1 MTDARLLPKTF
12 QRGRVV
18 EVANASERAVL
29 EILRQSGPM
38 TRSEIARRSGL
49 SAMSISRISEALEAR
64 SFVRT
69 VGKIAEGRGA
79 NEGLEINADAAFCI
93 GVSIRTDSV
102 AVALMDFAGVVRGLR
117 SEIVPE
123 MQKSITLERI
133 GDLMEAVIRNEVP
146 DKDRLF
152 GLGVAISGFF
162 VGDGSKVNPPD
173 LLEDWALTDIESLLA
188 QRFELPVWV
197 DNDGN
202 AAALAEAM
210 FGLGKVY
217 PSFAYM
223 YFSTGFGGGIV
234 QNGSIW
240 RGRNGNAGEFAGT
253 IPLEGFVHPNLENLR
268 RLLEAEGTEIP
279 TVAEMVA
286 GFDPTWPAVEIWLDQ
301 VTPALNIAA
310 SAASAVLDP
319 DAIILG
325 GILPKSLGERMIERI
340 KFSSGPRRGLIRPV
354 PPVLCAEVMQ
364 DAAAIGAAAAPLK
377 AHFFGS

>member
-1 MTDARLLPKTF
+1 MTDARLLPKSF
-12 QRGRVV
+12 QRARVS

-29 EILRQSGPM
+29 EILRQSGPL

-49 SAMSISRISEALEAR
+49 SAMSITRISDALEAR
-64 SFVRT
+64 GFIRS
-69 VGKIAEGRGA
+69 VGKISEGRGA
-79 NEGLEINADAAFCI
+79 NEGLEINPDAAFCL

-102 AVALMDFAGVVRGLR
+102 AVTLMDFAGALRGHG
-117 SEIVPE
+117 SQIVPD
-123 MQKSITLERI
+123 MQKAISLERI
-133 GDLMEAVIRNEVP
+133 GDLMADVIRNEVP
-146 DKDRLF
+146 DKSRLF

-162 VGDGSKVNPPD
+162 IGEGSKVNPPD
-173 LLEDWALTDIESLLA
+173 LLEDWALTDVEAILA
-188 QRFELPVWV
+188 ERFELPVWV

-210 FGLGKVY
+210 FGLGRIY

-234 QNGSIW
+234 QNGAIW
-240 RGRNGNAGEFAGT
+240 RGRNGNAGEFAGA
-253 IPLEGFVHPNLENLR
+253 IPLDGFVHPNLENLR
-268 RLLEAEGTEIP
+268 QVLCAQGTDIP

-286 GFDPTWPAVEIWLDQ
+286 RFDPSWPAIETWLDQ

-319 DAIILG
+319 DVIILG
-325 GILPKSLGERMIERI
+325 GILPPVLGERMIERI
-340 KFSSGPRRGLIRPV
+340 RFSSSARRGLIRPV
-354 PPVLCAEVMQ
+354 PPVRCAEISQ

-377 AHFFGS
+377 AHFFGN